1 MIAFDTQIRV
11 WYVDTDQMGIVHHSN
26 YIKYYEE
33 ARSAFMRHLGV
44 SYADMESSGVVMP
57 ILKVES
63 NYLRPARYDDLLTVR
78 ITIKDIPM
86 ARFVADYEIYNADN
100 VLLNTGSTTL
110 GFLNKSTMRPC
121 RAPEWFVKLL
131 QREME
136 QTASGDE

>member
-1 MIAFDTQIRV
+1 MISFDTEIRV

-44 SYADMESSGVVMP
+44 SYADMEAQGVLMP

-63 NYLRPARYDDLLTVR
+63 NYKRPARYDDVLTVR
-78 ITIKDIPM
+78 IIIKDIPM
-86 ARFVADYEIYNADN
+86 ARFTAEYEIFNSQGE
-100 VLLNTGSTTL
+100 LLNTGVTVL

-121 RAPEWFVKLL
+121 RAPQWFIELL
-131 QREME
+131 TNEMAKNE
-136 QTASGDE
+136 ENE

>member
-1 MIAFDTQIRV
+1 MVSFDTEIRV

-44 SYADMESSGVVMP
+44 SYADMEAQGVLMP

-63 NYLRPARYDDLLTVR
+63 NYKRPARYDDVLTVR
-78 ITIKDIPM
+78 IIIKDIPM
-86 ARFVADYEIYNADN
+86 ARFTAEYEIFNSQGE
-100 VLLNTGSTTL
+100 LLNTGVTVL

-121 RAPEWFVKLL
+121 RAPQWFIELL
-131 QREME
+131 TSEMAKNE
-136 QTASGDE
+136 ENE